1 MLHPNKSE
9 TEEGKARENKPS
21 SLYLEACRKPWEKL
35 LGVVMKVNFASMLR
49 KRKRAGKLCSTEQS
63 CARFCQFGMFEQLSE
78 AGQFHRP
85 GLAGVFTAA
94 FNEQENPTK
103 FFLLGALWKS
113 CRDVG
118 LSRHKVFW
126 FGRE

>member
-9 TEEGKARENKPS
+9 TEEGEARENKPS

-35 LGVVMKVNFASMLR
+35 LGVVMKVNFVLG

-78 AGQFHRP
+78 AGQFHGP
-85 GLAGVFTAA
+85 GLADVFTAA
-94 FNEQENPTK
+94 CNEQENPTK

-118 LSRHKVFW
+118 LSQHKVFW